1 MSHKR
6 IIIESGKENTTYWRD
21 LWSYREL
28 LYYLT
33 LRDILIRYKQTFLGI
48 AWSAFRPLLTI
59 FVFTIV
65 FGRIAH
71 LPDNGIPYSIMV
83 CCAILPWQFFS
94 NALTDA
100 SNSLVNNS
108 EILTKVYFPRMIFPI
123 SAISISLVDFAIS
136 FGILCVLMLC
146 YGFVPAWTI
155 IALPFFL
162 AIAFT
167 TSLGAGF
174 LISALNVRFR
184 DFKFIVPFLLQLGL
198 FISPVG
204 YNSNTGSSLVPE
216 RWKVFY
222 YLNPMAG
229 VIDGFRWS
237 VIGGSRAPLYL
248 PGIYMSLTV
257 SLLLLFSGIT
267 FFRKVE
273 KDFVDII

>member
-1 MSHKR
+1 MSQKR
-6 IIIESGKENTTYWRD
+6 VIIIEAGKENITYWRD
-21 LWSYREL
+21 LWSNREL

-33 LRDILIRYKQTFLGI
+33 LRDILIRYKQTLLGI
-48 AWSAFRPLLTI
+48 AWGAFRPLLTI

-71 LPDNGIPYSIMV
+71 LSDNGVPYAIMV
-83 CCAILPWQFFS
+83 CCGILPWQFFS
-94 NALTDA
+94 NSLNDA
-100 SNSLVNNS
+100 SNSLLNNS
-108 EILTKVYFPRMIFPI
+108 DILSKVYFPRMIFPI
-123 SAISISLVDFAIS
+123 SAISISIVDFVIS
-136 FGILCVLMLC
+136 FGILCILMLC
-146 YGFVPAWTI
+146 YSFTPAWTI
-155 IALPFFL
+155 IAIPFFL

-204 YNSNTGSSLVPE
+204 YNSTTGCQIVPDK
-216 RWKVFY
+216 WKVLY

-237 VIGGSRAPLYL
+237 VIGSKAPLYL
-248 PGIYMSLTV
+248 PGIYMSLAV
-257 SLLLLFSGIT
+257 SFFILFIGIR

-273 KDFVDII
+273 KNFVDII

>member
-1 MSHKR
+1 MNKKK
-6 IIIESGKENTTYWRD
+6 IVIESGKETSAYWRD
-21 LWSYREL
+21 LWSYKEL

-59 FVFTIV
+59 MVFTVV

-71 LPDNGIPYSIMV
+71 LPDNGVPYAIMV

-94 NALTDA
+94 NSLTDA

-136 FGILCVLMLC
+136 FGILCLLMLF
-146 YGFVPAWTI
+146 YGFVPSYTI
-155 IALPFFL
+155 IILPFFL
-162 AIAFT
+162 IIAFI

-174 LISALNVRFR
+174 FISSLNVRFR
-184 DFKFIVPFLLQLGL
+184 DFKFIIPFLLQLGL

-204 YNSNTGSSLVPE
+204 FSSSVVPE
-216 RWKVFY
+216 RWKLIY

-229 VIDGFRWS
+229 VIDGFRWA
-237 VIGGSRAPLYL
+237 VIGGGAKLYL
-248 PGIYMSLTV
+248 PGIGMSLAI
-257 SLLLLFSGIT
+257 SILILCFGII

>member
-1 MSHKR
+1 MSKKK
-6 IIIESGKENTTYWRD
+6 IIIEPGKENSAYWRD

-59 FVFTIV
+59 LVFTVV

-71 LPDNGIPYSIMV
+71 LPDNGAPYAIMV
-83 CCAILPWQFFS
+83 CCAILPWQFFA

-136 FGILCVLMLC
+136 FGILCLLMLV

-155 IALPFFL
+155 ITLPLFL
-162 AIAFT
+162 AVAFT
-167 TSLGAGF
+167 TALGTGF
-174 LISALNVRFR
+174 FIASLNVRFR
-184 DFKFIVPFLLQLGL
+184 DFKFIIPFLLQLGL

-204 YNSNTGSSLVPE
+204 FSSSIIPE
-216 RWKVFY
+216 RYRLIY

-229 VIDGFRWS
+229 VIDGFRWA
-237 VIGGSRAPLYL
+237 VLGHNTPLYL
-248 PGIYMSLTV
+248 PGLCMSV
-257 SLLLLFSGIT
+257 GISLLLLLLGIS